1 MKIPHAFKSQP
12 FIHSFIHSYILIFSA
27 VLELRDK
34 ISVPLLCADTELPG
48 VKEEMKTKDITFLPP
63 ILATM
68 SSEQL
73 TEKYAGY
80 NDPIFYIYTSGTTG
94 IINIHECNQ
103 CCNNKQTKT
112 CYFGLTY

>member
-1 MKIPHAFKSQP
+1 M
-12 FIHSFIHSYILIFSA
+12 
-27 VLELRDK
+27 LELRDK

-94 IINIHECNQ
+94 IINTPLDSGCEFYCSEETTF
-103 CCNNKQTKT
+103 KK
-112 CYFGLTY
+112 